1 MSAALRLASSR
12 LFFFTFSTVS
22 ENAFRCSSLFKE
34 SSRLALNSAATCL
47 YCSSS
52 LIYRFRIPAGLI
64 YALPVPVKYLLSHL
78 MVQRFLKIIRSNDT
92 INLFK

>member
-34 SSRLALNSAATCL
+34 SSQACVEQRRNLFILFF
-47 YCSSS
+47 
-52 LIYRFRIPAGLI
+52 IVDIPIQDPGRIDI
-64 YALPVPVKYLLSHL
+64 SLPVPVKYLLSHL